1 MVPLAFFNLRF
12 SPLPQSIWMIPD
24 AVPCFAEVIWYS
36 VDLKQTS
43 NFVLLYE
50 AHIYK
55 VPRVSMK
62 SVTGPG

>member
-1 MVPLAFFNLRF
+1 
-12 SPLPQSIWMIPD
+12 MIHD
-24 AVPCFAEVIWYS
+24 AVPCFAEISWYS

-55 VPRVSMK
+55 VPRISMK